1 MAREIIMG
9 RWLAIDWGEKYIGL
23 AISDPLGIISQG
35 LGVFENRGKK
45 EFLNLIKKILNDY
58 SIKGF
63 VLGLPISL
71 KGEETQ
77 RTLQIKKIGLI
88 LEKNFSLPVY
98 FVDERFSTIEAE
110 KVLIQGNVRREK
122 RKIIKNQQSA
132 IIILNKFLAQIS
144 S

>member
-1 MAREIIMG
+1 MDINVIMG

-23 AISDPLGIISQG
+23 AISDPLGMIPQG
-35 LGVFENRGKK
+35 LGVFVNKGKK
-45 EFLNLIKKILNDY
+45 EFLELIKTIIKDY

-63 VLGLPISL
+63 VIGLPLSL

-77 RTLQIKKIGLI
+77 RSIEVKKIGVI
-88 LEKNFSLPVY
+88 LEKFFSLPVY

-110 KVLIQGNVRREK
+110 RILIQGNVKRDK
-122 RKIIKNQQSA
+122 RKILINQQSA
-132 IIILNKFLAQIS
+132 IIILDKFLSQFS

>member
-1 MAREIIMG
+1 MDINVIMG

-23 AISDPLGIISQG
+23 AISDPLGMIPQG
-35 LGVFENRGKK
+35 VGVFVNKGKK
-45 EFLNLIKKILNDY
+45 EFLELIKTIIKDY

-63 VLGLPISL
+63 VIGLPLSL

-77 RTLQIKKIGLI
+77 RSIEVKKIGVI
-88 LEKNFSLPVY
+88 LEKFFSLPVY

-110 KVLIQGNVRREK
+110 RILIQGNVKRDK
-122 RKIIKNQQSA
+122 RKILINQQSA
-132 IIILNKFLAQIS
+132 IIILDKFLSQFS

>member
-1 MAREIIMG
+1 MG

-35 LGVFENRGKK
+35 LGVFENKGKK
-45 EFLNLIKKILNDY
+45 EFLNLIKKIINDY

-110 KVLIQGNVRREK
+110 KVLIQGNVRRDK